1 MGAVAQAEMLER
13 ELAEAMRTGR
23 NLDAAHF
30 AYRLNRRSLA
40 AELFERAGHFYDA
53 AVAYKECGK
62 AARAREAATRV
73 PLKHPAYFAAARL
86 AIELFAA
93 TRTINHDLEQFV
105 ASYLEQ
111 QPITREDA
119 DTVFTLGQLYEA
131 KSYLPQAI
139 ALYRRVLSVV
149 PDHPAQAR
157 LRAAEQSAMQNATCE
172 VQVSGADLKAVRDL
186 FREQRSIVGS
196 GTGYIGVGALLS
208 GRYRLEAL
216 LGAGSSGSVFKAR
229 DLHLSEDLA
238 LKLVDT
244 FARGSTA
251 EARFRREVSLAR
263 RLSHQNVVRIYDLAE
278 HDGRNFLTMELLD
291 GSDLRS
297 HAHERRVD
305 LRGRR
310 DLLLQICAGLG
321 YAHAQSVVHRDIKP
335 ENIFV
340 TEKGVVKVTDFGMA
354 KAPGDVSVTM
364 TGSMGGTPYYMSP
377 EQITDFRN
385 ADHRADL
392 YALGVVAYE
401 LFTGDLPF
409 ESSALTDLLMMHLER
424 APESLRARRSDIPPA
439 LDLLVLKLLAKHRE
453 ERFQSCEQVAEA
465 LRSVAL

>member
-13 ELAEAMRTGR
+13 ELAEAMRTAR
-23 NLDAAHF
+23 HLEAAHL
-30 AYRLNRRSLA
+30 ASRLGRRALA
-40 AELFERAGHFYDA
+40 AELFERAGQFYEA
-53 AVAYKECGK
+53 AVAYRECGK
-62 AARAREAATRV
+62 AALAREAIVHV
-73 PLKHPAYFAAARL
+73 PLNHPAYVTSARL
-86 AIELFAA
+86 AIELAA
-93 TRTINHDLEQFV
+93 LTRFINHDLEQFIV
-105 ASYLEQ
+105 LYLRQ
-111 QPITREDA
+111 DLRAREDLEA
-119 DTVFTLGQLYEA
+119 LFLLGQLYEL

-139 ALYRRVLSVV
+139 SLYRRVLSVA

-157 LRAAEQSAMQNATCE
+157 LRAAEQSAMHNATTE
-172 VQVSGADLKAVRDL
+172 VQVSGDDLRAVREL
-186 FREQRSIVGS
+186 FREQRSIAPSNQYLGVGS
-196 GTGYIGVGALLS
+196 VLA

-229 DLHLSEDLA
+229 DLRLQEDLA

-291 GSDLRS
+291 GTDLRA
-297 HAHERRVD
+297 HAQQRGLD
-305 LRGRR
+305 LRARR
-310 DLLLQICAGLG
+310 DLLVQICAGLG
-321 YAHAQSVVHRDIKP
+321 YAHAESVEHRDIKP

-340 TEKGVVKVTDFGMA
+340 TARGTVKVTDFGMA

-377 EQITDFRN
+377 EQITDFRT

-401 LFTGDLPF
+401 LFTGELPF
-409 ESSALTDLLMMHLER
+409 ESAALTDLLLMHLER
-424 APESLRARRSDIPPA
+424 APESMRARCSDIPA
-439 LDLLVLKLLAKHRE
+439 ELDALVLKLLEKRRD

-465 LRSVAL
+465 LRAVRL